1 MLSYGIAADDSKREP
16 ASVRPF
22 VSAFGSRLVAAIV
35 LVPHAISQQSR
46 AAAIGVSLRR
56 QRPPIA
62 KTGGTVSGAARFMFR
77 AFVRQ
82 AASKPCGSITNLRG
96 APPSNFL

>member
-1 MLSYGIAADDSKREP
+1 MLSYGIAAYDSTRKP

-22 VSAFGSRLVAAIV
+22 VSAFGSRLAAAIG
-35 LVPHAISQQSR
+35 LVPHAVSQQSR
-46 AAAIGVSLRR
+46 AAAIRVRLRR
-56 QRPPIA
+56 QRPPTA
-62 KTGGTVSGAARFMFR
+62 KTGGTDSGAARFMFR
-77 AFVRQ
+77 PFVRQ

>member
-1 MLSYGIAADDSKREP
+1 MLSYGIAAYDSTRKP

-22 VSAFGSRLVAAIV
+22 VSAFGSRLAAAIG
-35 LVPHAISQQSR
+35 LVPHAVSQQSR
-46 AAAIGVSLRR
+46 AGVRLRR
-56 QRPPIA
+56 QHPATA
-62 KTGGTVSGAARFMFR
+62 KTGGTVSGTARFMFR
-77 AFVRQ
+77 PFVRQ